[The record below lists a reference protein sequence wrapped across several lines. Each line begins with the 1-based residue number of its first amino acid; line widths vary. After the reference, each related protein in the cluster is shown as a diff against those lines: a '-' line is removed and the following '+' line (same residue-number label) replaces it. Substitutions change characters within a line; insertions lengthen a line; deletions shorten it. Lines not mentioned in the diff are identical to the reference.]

1 MERQPASAMFETLER
16 NGPGGRLVLGCSAHG
31 DLRRIVVSGYD
42 GPELPARLTDITLEP
57 PSGGDGARGDWCLR
71 SREGAFAFRARSVD
85 VIEER
90 PALYRPLHR
99 SFALSGADRFAVRV
113 LLWMLRLPGGARL
126 LRRWHA
132 GRSP

>member
-1 MERQPASAMFETLER
+1 MVRQPVTATFETVER
-16 NGPGGRLVLGCSAHG
+16 HGPGGRLVLRYGSSG
-31 DLRRIVVSGYD
+31 DTRQFVISGYD
-42 GPELPARLTDITLEP
+42 GPELPARVTDATIEP
-57 PSGGDGARGDWCLR
+57 RLVGADTHAGWCLR
-71 SREGAFAFRARSVD
+71 SREGVFAFRARAVD

-90 PALYRPLHR
+90 PALYQPLHR
-99 SFALSGADRFAVRV
+99 SFALSATDRFAVRI

>member
-1 MERQPASAMFETLER
+1 MAKQPVGVMFETLER
-16 NGPGGRLVLGCSAHG
+16 NGPGGRLVLGCSTDG
-31 DLRRIVVSGYD
+31 DLRRFVIAGYD
-42 GPELPARLTDITLEP
+42 GPELPARLTDATLEP
-57 PSGGDGARGDWCLR
+57 SSGGARDGWCLR
-71 SREGAFAFRARSVD
+71 GREGVFAFRARAVD

-99 SFALSGADRFAVRV
+99 SFALSGTDRIAVRV

>member
-1 MERQPASAMFETLER
+1 MARQPVTAMFETVER
-16 NGPGGRLVLGCSAHG
+16 NGPGGRLVLRSSSHA
-31 DLRRIVVSGYD
+31 DLRRFVISGYD
-42 GPELPARLTDITLEP
+42 GPELPAAMADAIIEP
-57 PSGGDGARGDWCLR
+57 QSDAEGAHDGWCLR
-71 SREGAFAFRARSVD
+71 SREGVFAFRARAVD

-90 PALYRPLHR
+90 PALYQPLHR
-99 SFALSGADRFAVRV
+99 SFALSATDRFAVRI

>member
-1 MERQPASAMFETLER
+1 MARQPDTATFETVER
-16 NGPGGRLVLGCSAHG
+16 DGPGGRLVLRCGSSG
-31 DLRRIVVSGYD
+31 DTRQFVISGYD
-42 GPELPARLTDITLEP
+42 GPALPAALTDAIIEP
-57 PSGGDGARGDWCLR
+57 RSDAGDARDGWRLR
-71 SREGAFAFRARSVD
+71 SREGAFAFRARAVD

-90 PALYRPLHR
+90 PALYQPLHR
-99 SFALSGADRFAVRV
+99 SFALSATDRFAVRI